1 MRRFLPIAVLAAVPV
16 FAQDTGVDGQPL
28 EPLPDFSLQV
38 DELIDQ
44 QILTETLNPEGD
56 EVLEVGP
63 GQPEMLTPTRPREA
77 PIVRVETAAGAL
89 LRGIDKV
96 SGEVRD
102 IELAAG
108 EREALGRLTVEL
120 GECRYPVENPNGDA
134 YAFLTVTAAGL
145 NAPAFEGWM
154 VASSP
159 ALSALD
165 HPRYDVWVIRCMS
178 S

>member
-1 MRRFLPIAVLAAVPV
+1 MRACLIPLLLAAPG
-16 FAQDTGVDGQPL
+16 FGLAQDAGFGED
-28 EPLPDFSLQV
+28 PLPGFSLQV

-44 QILTETLNPEGD
+44 QIQNETLGGTTEETLDVGRGEA
-56 EVLEVGP
+56 EVLT
-63 GQPEMLTPTRPREA
+63 LSRPREA
-77 PIVRVETAAGAL
+77 PVVRVETAGGAL

-102 IELAAG
+102 IELATG
-108 EREALGRLTVEL
+108 GQETLGRLTVEL

-134 YAFLTVTAAGL
+134 YAFLTVTATGL
-145 NAPAFEGWM
+145 EAPAFEGWM

>member
-1 MRRFLPIAVLAAVPV
+1 MKLLATAALLAAAPV
-16 FAQDTGVDGQPL
+16 VAQDTGQIGQEL
-28 EPLPDFSLQV
+28 APLPGFSLEI
-38 DELIDQ
+38 DELIDR
-44 QILTETLNPEGD
+44 QIENETLD
-56 EVLEVGP
+56 VGP
-63 GQPEMLTPTRPREA
+63 GEPEYLSVARPREA
-77 PIVRVETAAGAL
+77 PVVRVETAAGAL

-108 EREALGRLTVEL
+108 GQETLGRLTVEL
-120 GECRYPVENPNGDA
+120 GECRFPTDNPNGDA
-134 YAFLTVTAAGL
+134 FAFLTVRAAGL
-145 NAPAFEGWM
+145 DRPAFEGWM

>member
-1 MRRFLPIAVLAAVPV
+1 MRSLAILALLAGPAA
-16 FAQDTGVDGQPL
+16 AQNTGLGDEAL

-44 QILTETLNPEGD
+44 QIENETLNPDGD
-56 EVLEVGP
+56 EILNVGP
-63 GQPEMLTPTRPREA
+63 GQGELLTLARPREA
-77 PIVRVETAAGAL
+77 PVVRVEMARGAV

-102 IELAAG
+102 IELATG
-108 EREALGRLTVEL
+108 GQEMLGRLTVEL

-134 YAFLTVTAAGL
+134 FAFLTVRAAGL
-145 NAPAFEGWM
+145 EDPAFEGWM